1 MAQKRQRK
9 PRGAPREPIQ
19 PLNREQKRIL
29 IWLRKVRF
37 RRRLLGGVDE
47 RDVWKKIEELN
58 EMYTL
63 ALLAERAR
71 YDALLRQRRAAPGG
85 GAE

>member
-1 MAQKRQRK
+1 MAQKRPRK
-9 PRGAPREPIQ
+9 PRGAPHEPIQ

-37 RRRLLGGVDE
+37 RRKLVGGVDE

-58 EMYTL
+58 EMYNL

>member
-1 MAQKRQRK
+1 MAQKRPRK

-37 RRRLLGGVDE
+37 RRKLVGGVDE
-47 RDVWKKIEELN
+47 RDVWK
-58 EMYTL
+58 
-63 ALLAERAR
+63 R
-71 YDALLRQRRAAPGG
+71 
-85 GAE
+85 

>member
-1 MAQKRQRK
+1 
-9 PRGAPREPIQ
+9 
-19 PLNREQKRIL
+19 
-29 IWLRKVRF
+29 
-37 RRRLLGGVDE
+37 
-47 RDVWKKIEELN
+47 
-58 EMYTL
+58 MYNL